1 MAAVVTAQGL
11 NHPTFKPPPPDIDLS
26 IPRLY
31 EYHAKNSPTHPAFS
45 YVDTATKAVRDVTFA
60 QAWDAIDILI
70 ERVYNEYTD
79 SQQKSVLSFDRSRPI
94 IGILAIADQLSY
106 LYLEVAIMSLGYT
119 VFPISSRNSAEVVAH
134 LVEKTR
140 IRLLYVSADPEMRA
154 LARDA
159 VKILN
164 ERNWQVWVMN
174 MVTPEDYEK
183 EHASRKVDRKVDIGD
198 DDVTMILHSSG
209 TTAFPKPIPVT
220 RRRMINISKMPSF
233 GEVDLAGKRI
243 AAHTNPIYHGMG
255 LATVIW
261 PLTCGATFVL
271 YPPVTPPII
280 PTPSNFIASWTAG
293 KCDIVFSVPVFIEAW
308 ARDPAHIPALSA
320 LDCIVYGGASVNKGL
335 GDMLTHAGVTLHS
348 FWGSTEQGPATMFI
362 PKDPP
367 PIDEWEY
374 FKLMPQATY
383 HLEPQPGLKNIYEP
397 IMIANDICAPNVT
410 NMEMNGKPAYA
421 VGDLLEQHPT
431 NPERWRVY
439 GRKDVQIMLST
450 GENVNPVPIEEI
462 LGADPRIVVAV
473 MFGRHRI
480 LPGVLIEPTPD
491 YQVPA
496 GDEKKAEEFKELI
509 WPTVEKANARSPA
522 YARIERNMIIITSP
536 EKPLDRTPKGNAR
549 HKVCVERYAEE
560 IETLYAIVEDREPH
574 PELRQF
580 PERV

>member
-1 MAAVVTAQGL
+1 MAAVVTEQGV
-11 NHPTFKPPPPDIDLS
+11 NHPTFKSPPSDLDLS
-26 IPRLY
+26 IPSLY
-31 EYHAKNSPTHPAFS
+31 EYHAKNSPTHPVFS
-45 YVDTATKAVRDVTFA
+45 YVNTATKAIRDITFA
-60 QAWDAIDILI
+60 EAWDRINTLI
-70 ERVYNEYTD
+70 ERVYLDYKGSPQN
-79 SQQKSVLSFDRSRPI
+79 SVSRLDHSRPV

-119 VFPISSRNSAEVVAH
+119 VFPISSRNSAQVVAH
-134 LVEKTR
+134 LVEKTA
-140 IRLLYVSADPEMRA
+140 IRLLYVSADSEMQA
-154 LARDA
+154 LSNSAD
-159 VKILN
+159 KILR
-164 ERNWQVWVMN
+164 ERNWQVWMRY
-174 MVTPEDYEK
+174 MVTPKEYEK
-183 EHASRKVDRKVDIGD
+183 EHVPTEANRKVDIGD

-220 RRRMINISKMPSF
+220 RRRMINISKIPSF

-271 YPPVTPPII
+271 YPPVSPPII
-280 PTPSNFIASWTAG
+280 PTPSNFIASWIAG

-308 ARDPAHIPALSA
+308 ARNPAHIPALSS
-320 LDCIVYGGASVNKGL
+320 LDCIVYGGASVNKAL

-348 FWGSTEQGPATMFI
+348 LWGSTEQGPATMFI

-421 VGDLLEQHPT
+421 AGDLLEQHPT
-431 NPERWRVY
+431 NPDRWRVY

-462 LGADPRIVVAV
+462 LGEDPHIVVAV

-480 LPGVLIEPTPD
+480 QPGVLIQPTPD
-491 YQVPA
+491 HQIPA
-496 GDEKKAEEFKELI
+496 GDEKKAEQFKNLI
-509 WPTVEKANARSPA
+509 WQSVEKANAHSPA
-522 YARIERNMIIITSP
+522 YARIERNMIIVTSP
-536 EKPLDRTPKGNAR
+536 DKPLDRTPKGSAR

-560 IETLYAIVEDREPH
+560 IEKLYAIEEDCELH

-580 PERV
+580 PDRV